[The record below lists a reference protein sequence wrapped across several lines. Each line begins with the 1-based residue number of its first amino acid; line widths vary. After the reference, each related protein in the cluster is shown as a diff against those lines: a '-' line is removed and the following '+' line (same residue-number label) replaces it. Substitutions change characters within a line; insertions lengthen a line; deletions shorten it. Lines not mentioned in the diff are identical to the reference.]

1 MKMSLKLSD
10 LKSMIRDHAKAIPKM
25 SAGKLAL
32 HSYASA
38 HGLIDKHPSQAQT
51 VQVEAATARQR
62 AGVVEKEP
70 EIVVK
75 KSKGKEVPM
84 KDPVVK
90 SVPVLKAETKKPAK
104 KAEEK
109 EKPEEKKPAKKPA
122 KKAEEEK
129 PKGGFAGFMSAHK
142 GMGHSMKDLAA
153 MYKAQKKS

>member
-1 MKMSLKLSD
+1 MSLKLSD
-10 LKSMIRDHAKAIPKM
+10 LKSMIRDHVKSIPKM

-51 VQVEAATARQR
+51 VQVEHAAMRQK

-70 EIVVK
+70 EIKVK
-75 KSKGKEVPM
+75 ETKGKSVPM
-84 KDPVVK
+84 KDAVVAK
-90 SVPVLKAETKKPAK
+90 VSVMKDTTK
-104 KAEEK
+104 
-109 EKPEEKKPAKKPA
+109 AKKPVKGDEPSVA
-122 KKAEEEK
+122 KKEVKKVKEEVK
-129 PKGGFAGFMSAHK
+129 KDATKGGFAGFMSAHK

>member
-1 MKMSLKLSD
+1 MSLKLSD

-51 VQVEAATARQR
+51 VQVESAAARQR

-70 EIVVK
+70 EIKVK
-75 KSKGKEVPM
+75 AGKSVPM
-84 KDPVVK
+84 KESVAK
-90 SVPVLKAETKKPAK
+90 VPVKAETKAK
-104 KAEEK
+104 KEEPK
-109 EKPEEKKPAKKPA
+109 EEKKPAKKSIKEEPKKEEA
-122 KKAEEEK
+122 K
-129 PKGGFAGFMSAHK
+129 KGGFAGFMSAHK

>member
-1 MKMSLKLSD
+1 MSLKLSD

-51 VQVEAATARQR
+51 VQVEAAAARQR

-90 SVPVLKAETKKPAK
+90 SVPVLKAETKAK
-104 KAEEK
+104 KAKEE
-109 EKPEEKKPAKKPA
+109 PEEKKPAKKSA
-122 KKAEEEK
+122 KKEEEK
-129 PKGGFAGFMSAHK
+129 PKKGGFAGFMSAHK

>member
-1 MKMSLKLSD
+1 MSLKLSD
-10 LKSMIRDHAKAIPKM
+10 LKSMIRDHVKSIPKM

-51 VQVEAATARQR
+51 VQVESAVKRQK

-70 EIVVK
+70 EIKVK
-75 KSKGKEVPM
+75 ETKSKSVPM
-84 KDPVVK
+84 KDAVVAK
-90 SVPVLKAETKKPAK
+90 VSVMKDTTK
-104 KAEEK
+104 
-109 EKPEEKKPAKKPA
+109 AKKPVKGDEPSVA
-122 KKAEEEK
+122 KKEVKKVKEEVK
-129 PKGGFAGFMSAHK
+129 DATKGGFAGFMSAHK